1 VKTVNDTALLM
12 GAEKK
17 TGLTETAKDWK
28 ETCDKCHPLTP
39 VACVAGCRIWKQKNE
54 FRGLC
59 EKMKNK
65 SFATDLQ
72 NTLKN
77 KRRLQILEAISKGQ
91 LSLLKLQQELKKLG
105 YHQSQQTI
113 SEEYLAPLIEVGL
126 AEENQNIYSSTAFG
140 SQLSKLMKDFDGSE
154 DVLPRHSEC
163 YEETALSTLLDE
175 PKTFTDFEGV
185 VPARSV
191 ARVLTRLQKAKLV
204 ETAEEND
211 YVFYFRTKRDQN
223 KADFSPTEKAVYDNI
238 PVDGMSAHKLA
249 MKSSISLRRTY
260 KYLRKL
266 KGKKMIFAKK
276 RPKTYALTARG
287 IQTAKKLKEIGSL
300 VAETLALASQMIN
313 EEKAW
318 NAITMSNTYPKSE
331 KTA

>member
-1 VKTVNDTALLM
+1 
-12 GAEKK
+12 
-17 TGLTETAKDWK
+17 
-28 ETCDKCHPLTP
+28 
-39 VACVAGCRIWKQKNE
+39 
-54 FRGLC
+54 
-59 EKMKNK
+59 MKNK

-126 AEENQNIYSSTAFG
+126 AEENQNIYSSTEFG
-140 SQLSKLMKDFDGSE
+140 CQLSKLMKDFDGGE
-154 DVLPRHSEC
+154 DILPRHSEC
-163 YEETALSTLLDE
+163 YEETVLSTLLDE
-175 PKTFTDFEGV
+175 PKTFTDFEGI

-204 ETAEEND
+204 KTAEEND

-238 PVDGMSAHKLA
+238 PVDGISAHKLA
-249 MKSSISLRRTY
+249 GKTSISLRRTY

-287 IQTAKKLKEIGSL
+287 IQTAKRLKEIGNL

-313 EEKAW
+313 EEKAS
-318 NAITMSNTYPKSE
+318 NATAVSNTYPKSE